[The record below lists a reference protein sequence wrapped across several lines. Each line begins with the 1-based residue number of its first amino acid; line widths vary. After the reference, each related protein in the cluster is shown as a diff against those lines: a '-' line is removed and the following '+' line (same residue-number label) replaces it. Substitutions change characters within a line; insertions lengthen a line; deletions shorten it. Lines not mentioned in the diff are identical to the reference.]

1 MIEHRVF
8 QSLFIVF
15 ISCLYLFVVPLQAA
29 DIAKNKINWF
39 ESLQNRLVRD
49 GFDKNKITKLY
60 DNRQV
65 FFDPKGIIPFV
76 HHKESVLNYDQFT
89 TEKSIQKAK
98 KYLKTYKAELLNA
111 EKTYRVDKNI
121 IVAIILVET
130 RLGAVLGKR
139 SIINT
144 LSTMASLSES
154 KERDALWKQ
163 ISSSSTLKKEKF
175 EAWSKRKSKW
185 AYSEL
190 KAFFKYTSQEKI
202 NPVNLYGSYAGAM
215 GIAQFMPSN
224 ILAYAKDGNH
234 DGRIDLFHHPDAI
247 ASIASYLKHF
257 GWKPNLDKKKAS
269 KVLYHYNHSNYYVNT
284 ILKVAE
290 LLKG

>member
-1 MIEHRVF
+1 MVEHKIF
-8 QSLFIVF
+8 HSLFIVF
-15 ISCLYLFVVPLQAA
+15 IICLSLFVAPLQAA
-29 DIAKNKINWF
+29 DVAESKINLF

-49 GFDKNKITKLY
+49 GFDKSKIAKIY
-60 DNRQV
+60 NNRQV
-65 FFDPKGIIPFV
+65 FFNPKGIVPFV

-89 TEKSIQKAK
+89 SERSIQKAK
-98 KYLKTYKAELLNA
+98 KYVKTYKTELLSA

-130 RLGAVLGKR
+130 RLGLILGKR
-139 SIINT
+139 ALINT
-144 LSTMASLSES
+144 LSTMASLSENRVR
-154 KERDALWKQ
+154 ETLWEQ
-163 ISSSSTLKKEKF
+163 ISSSSTIKKEKF

-185 AYSEL
+185 AYAEL
-190 KAFFKYTSQEKI
+190 KAFLKHTDQEKI
-202 NPVNLYGSYAGAM
+202 NPVNVYGSYAGAM

-224 ILAYAKDGNH
+224 IIAYAKDGNH
-234 DGRIDLFHHPDAI
+234 DGRIDLFNHADAI
-247 ASIASYLKHF
+247 ASIGSYLKHF
-257 GWKPNLDKKKAS
+257 GWKPNVDKKKAF